1 MKQENYNGKIKVL
14 KIAIQNGVENMM
26 IKLLA
31 IVPYEGLRELLKDIC
46 SKYEK
51 IVMDIEIADLDGSIQ

>member
-1 MKQENYNGKIKVL
+1 
-14 KIAIQNGVENMM
+14 MM